1 VALHSL
7 AARPSLPVAC
17 APAAAGPPPGFGA
30 GAILTAPRR
39 TYGWAGR
46 FHMAPTWCE
55 YTLVSFCHLLLSLK
69 NYISICFRT
78 FPRPASLPGGIQDE
92 SEETRPECS
101 LVSGNLGAV
110 PRHTRVRVTGLV
122 SSSVV
127 HISFFPLLAIFC
139 GLCPPPT
146 HFGGSQKSQRFFLF
160 LVLITVLDFAIKNK

>member
-1 VALHSL
+1 VVPGISHPPVALHSL

-127 HISFFPLLAIFC
+127 HISFFPLLPFSVASAHLQHTLV
-139 GLCPPPT
+139 GAKN
-146 HFGGSQKSQRFFLF
+146 HNDFFYSWF
-160 LVLITVLDFAIKNK
+160 